1 MKRGEVY
8 WADLPPPA
16 GRRPVLIVT
25 RTSALRYR
33 AALTIAPV
41 TRRIRGIPSE
51 VPVGAS
57 QGLHHESVA
66 NCDSLLTVDKRIL
79 GREPAGVLSRQ
90 GIRQLD
96 KALRYAL
103 GIRY

>member
-1 MKRGEVY
+1 MRRGEVY
-8 WADLPPPA
+8 WADLPAPA
-16 GRRPVLIVT
+16 GRRPVVIVT

-51 VPVGAS
+51 VPVGPGE
-57 QGLHHESVA
+57 GLRQESVA

-79 GREPAGVLSRQ
+79 SRDPAGALSRR
-90 GIRQLD
+90 GITQLD
-96 KALRYAL
+96 QALRYAL

>member
-1 MKRGEVY
+1 MRRGDLY
-8 WADLPPPA
+8 WADLPSPA
-16 GRRPVLIVT
+16 GRRPVVIVT

-41 TRRIRGIPSE
+41 TLRVRGIPSE
-51 VPVGAS
+51 VPVGPR
-57 QGLHHESVA
+57 QGLPEESVA

-79 GREPAGVLSRQ
+79 GPERAGALSRQ

-96 KALRYAL
+96 QALRYAL
-103 GIRY
+103 EIRY